1 MNRNRARTSVW
12 IALLLTAGACASGGT
27 TGSNKPKTS
36 STRITK
42 AEINATSA
50 SSAYDVVSQLHP
62 DWLRPPRSTMSGA
75 MGAAQAGSTSMRTP
89 LVLVY
94 VDGVRMGGLDQLRS
108 LSAASITSIEYAD
121 ATRVASV
128 VRDLGA
134 VAPDAAILVSTKQ

>member
-1 MNRNRARTSVW
+1 MNRNLARTSVS
-12 IALLLTAGACASGGT
+12 IALLLTVGACASAATG
-27 TGSNKPKTS
+27 GSNEPKTS
-36 STRITK
+36 SIRITK
-42 AEINATSA
+42 AEIDATAA

-62 DWLRPPRSTMSGA
+62 DWLRPPRSSMSGA
-75 MGAAQAGSTSMRTP
+75 IGTGQAGSTAMRTP

-108 LSAASITSIEYAD
+108 LSAGSIMSIEYAD